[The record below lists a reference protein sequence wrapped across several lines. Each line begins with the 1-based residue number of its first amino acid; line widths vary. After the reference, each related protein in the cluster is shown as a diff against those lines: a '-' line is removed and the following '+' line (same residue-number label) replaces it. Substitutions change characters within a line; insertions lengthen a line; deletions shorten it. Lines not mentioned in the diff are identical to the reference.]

1 MSATFT
7 IYEKSG
13 NTFARI
19 PLSPEGASTFHSDHF
34 TLDKAAAGAE
44 TNSIIRDTHMKYLC
58 AIALPEF
65 GGDYTDDEELEWDTL
80 FAQPHVQAGLDRLA
94 HEAVRQFAAGETEE
108 GGFAVE

>member
-19 PLSPEGASTFHSDHF
+19 RLSPEGASTFHSDHF

-44 TNSIIRDTHMKYLC
+44 TNSIIRDAHMRYLYC
-58 AIALPEF
+58 LREH
-65 GGDYTDDEELEWDTL
+65 T
-80 FAQPHVQAGLDRLA
+80 RS
-94 HEAVRQFAAGETEE
+94 AVLLSSPKF
-108 GGFAVE
+108 